1 MSRAISIK
9 RRSVAAAMVTVLFGA
24 CNSGGGDTAN
34 ASPILTVRDS
44 FDGGLAA
51 LAPGRLTIRDGCV
64 FVVTDNLTR
73 VVVWPTG
80 TRLVSAEDA
89 LELAD
94 GRTLPNGASLEID
107 GGSVPYA
114 EALTTFASDPSSEA
128 EACAER
134 ADLFPTVFVAGSDPS
149 AVRVL

>member
-1 MSRAISIK
+1 MPRAILIR
-9 RRSVAAAMVTVLFGA
+9 RRSVAAAMVTLLVGA

-34 ASPILTVRDS
+34 PSPILTVRDS
-44 FDGGLAA
+44 FDGGMDA
-51 LAPGRLTIRDGCV
+51 LTSGRLTIRDGCV
-64 FVVTDNLTR
+64 FLVYDNLTKA
-73 VVVWPTG
+73 VVWPTG

-128 EACAER
+128 KACAER
-134 ADLFPTVFVAGSDPS
+134 ADLPTVFVADSDPS
-149 AVRVL
+149 AVSVL